1 MELTDTFQKIG
12 TGDTVVYGG
21 SAGRLELWAKYNSKD
36 VTNNRTNV
44 TVELRLVIDYGYI
57 GNYQATYWS
66 ISGDLSNS
74 GNLGSGDY
82 RSRTLGSATGNIT
95 HNADGTKSVSFS
107 GSFNPTAWGYSMGVS
122 GSATLPN
129 LHKPPV
135 INAGTMVETN
145 SVLTALNVPDTTVVR
160 YLSKKKITVNATA
173 YDGATLTYK
182 IRHLNTEYT
191 IPESGYQ
198 SSNVFDAD
206 YTQNN
211 IILTSN
217 NKAQI
222 IQEVKD
228 SLNGTASDYLF
239 LTINDSTQMP
249 DGIPYTKP
257 SIERTNTSIKR
268 KSGGGTTL
276 TDNKAVLNL
285 KATFYK
291 ANDVIGNNNSIAQIG
306 YKIWE
311 KGTTEP
317 TNYTTLS
324 PTISGGNITITNFE
338 ISNLIYTK
346 TYNYKIILRDIYG
359 YEDAILD
366 GTLPTGQS
374 VWTEYKDRVDFLNIT
389 IEGKKVVAN
398 DDVGKT
404 ATAWLS
410 KDFSFSANY
419 TYKIPFDNF
428 ETEAEGYFELY
439 DNGIKVLKDCVVQV
453 WLQWTTWGSYTRYAY
468 IVLNNA
474 EKESFVST
482 QSGTVATYMTLRC
495 KSGDIIYGKCHAEGA
510 NGMFGTKNQS
520 YIEVTILK

>member
-21 SAGRLELWAKYNSKD
+21 SAGHLELWAKYNSKD
-36 VTNNRTNV
+36 VANNRTNV

-135 INAGTMVETN
+135 INTATMVETN

-160 YLSKKKITVNATA
+160 YLSKKRITLNVTA
-173 YDGATLTYK
+173 FDGATLTYK
-182 IRHLNTEYT
+182 LRHLNTDYT
-191 IPESGYQ
+191 IPTSGYQ
-198 SSNVFDAD
+198 SSNIFNVD
-206 YTQNN
+206 YTQND
-211 IILTSN
+211 IMLTSN
-217 NKAQI
+217 NKAPI

-228 SLNGTASDYLF
+228 SLNGTATDYLF
-239 LTINDSTQMP
+239 VTINNSTQRP

-257 SIERTNTSIKR
+257 TIERATTSIKR

-285 KATFYK
+285 KGTFYK
-291 ANDVIGNNNSIAQIG
+291 GNDVIGNNNNIQQIG

-317 TNYTTLS
+317 SSYTTLT
-324 PTISGGNITITNFE
+324 PTISGGNITVSNLE
-338 ISNLIYTK
+338 LNNLIYTK
-346 TYNYKIILRDIYG
+346 TYNYKIILRDRYG

-374 VWTEYKDRVDFLNIT
+374 VWTEYKDRVDFLALTVGGVNPFEYSTSEKKVGKWINGKPIYRVSFIDTGDSANVQNFYNKVFNSDLIISIEAWAIKNNTKRSCMTTYFGDIQWASQVYVNQDVIAIECGNSFASFKNGATIVMT
-389 IEGKKVVAN
+389 IEYT
-398 DDVGKT
+398 KT
-404 ATAWLS
+404 T
-410 KDFSFSANY
+410 D
-419 TYKIPFDNF
+419 
-428 ETEAEGYFELY
+428 
-439 DNGIKVLKDCVVQV
+439 
-453 WLQWTTWGSYTRYAY
+453 
-468 IVLNNA
+468 
-474 EKESFVST
+474 
-482 QSGTVATYMTLRC
+482 
-495 KSGDIIYGKCHAEGA
+495 
-510 NGMFGTKNQS
+510 
-520 YIEVTILK
+520 